1 MNAPLLSRG
10 HLSSEAI
17 DLLLLAA
24 LSAPEATEAQAHLDG
39 CDDCRARWKELNE
52 DKQRFE
58 QFVFARTLPKVEA
71 RVARERSV
79 FGGDSFFARFK
90 FQLLLPVLGV
100 AAAVALV
107 MTMGPGTQTEDDV
120 YVGIKG
126 GKAAGAQPSLEVFAV
141 RGSGGVFQVAAGAK
155 LQPKD
160 RIGFMVNTA
169 GAKYL
174 MVASRDGAGVFSVYH
189 PFGAQQS
196 EPVSQ
201 TKSKVELPTKVEL
214 DETLGSERV
223 VAVLS
228 DEPVTAQQ
236 VEEALKADPQ
246 NPKLP
251 GVRFVTTEFVKVAP

>member
-1 MNAPLLSRG
+1 MNASLLSRG

-24 LSAPEATEAQAHLDG
+24 LSPPEANEAKQHLDG
-39 CDDCRARWKELNE
+39 CDECRGRWTELNA

-71 RVARERSV
+71 RVAESRA
-79 FGGDSFFARFK
+79 GFFERFK
-90 FQLLLPVLGV
+90 LRILIPVLSV
-100 AAAVALV
+100 AAAAGVVAS
-107 MTMGPGTQTEDDV
+107 MGPGTQTEDDV

-126 GKAAGAQPSLEVFAV
+126 SADASLEVFAV
-141 RGSGGVFQVAAGAK
+141 RGAGGGVFPVTPGVT

-160 RIGFMVNTA
+160 RIGFMVNPA
-169 GAKYL
+169 VAKYL

-196 EPVSQ
+196 QPVAPA
-201 TKSKVELPTKVEL
+201 KVKVELPTKVEL
-214 DETLGSERV
+214 DATLGAERV

-236 VEEALKADPQ
+236 VEAALEADPA

-251 GVRFVTTEFVKVAP
+251 GVRFISTEFIKVAP

>member
-1 MNAPLLSRG
+1 MNALLSRG

-24 LSAPEATEAQAHLDG
+24 LSPAEANEAKGHLDG
-39 CDDCRARWKELNE
+39 CEDCKTRWRELNE

-71 RVARERSV
+71 RVAAERQ
-79 FGGDSFFARFK
+79 SFFSRFK
-90 FQLLLPVLGV
+90 FQLLIPVMGL
-100 AAAVALV
+100 AAALAVVAS
-107 MTMGPGTQTEDDV
+107 MGPGTQTEDDV

-126 GKAAGAQPSLEVFAV
+126 GQPTLEVFAV
-141 RGSGGVFQVAAGAK
+141 RGAGGVFPVTAGVT

-196 EPVSQ
+196 QPVAQ
-201 TKSKVELPTKVEL
+201 AISKVELPMKVEL
-214 DETLGSERV
+214 DETLGAERV

-228 DEPVTAQQ
+228 DEPISAAQ
-236 VEEALKADPQ
+236 VEAAIKADPK
-246 NPKLP
+246 NPRLP
-251 GVRFVTTEFVKVAP
+251 GVKFVTTEFVKVAP

>member
-24 LSAPEATEAQAHLDG
+24 LSPPEANEAKQHLDG
-39 CDDCRARWKELNE
+39 CDDCRTRWRELND

-71 RVARERSV
+71 RVAKDRQ
-79 FGGDSFFARFK
+79 GFFARFK
-90 FQLLLPVLGV
+90 FQLLIPVLGV
-100 AAAVALV
+100 AAAAALV
-107 MTMGPGTQTEDDV
+107 ATMGPGTQTEDDV

-126 GKAAGAQPSLEVFAV
+126 GQPTLEVFAV
-141 RGSGGVFQVAAGAK
+141 RGAGGVFPVTAGVT

-189 PFGAQQS
+189 PYGAQQS
-196 EPVSQ
+196 QPVAAM
-201 TKSKVELPTKVEL
+201 KAKMELPTKVEL
-214 DETLGSERV
+214 DETLGAERV

-228 DEPVTAQQ
+228 DEPVTAAQ
-236 VEEALKADPQ
+236 VEAAIKADPK
-246 NPKLP
+246 NPRLP

>member
-24 LSAPEATEAQAHLDG
+24 LSPPEANEAKQHLDG
-39 CDDCRARWKELNE
+39 CDECRGRWRELNE

-71 RVARERSV
+71 RVAESRA
-79 FGGDSFFARFK
+79 GFFERFK
-90 FQLLLPVLGV
+90 LRLLIPVLGV
-100 AAAVALV
+100 AAAAAIVAS
-107 MTMGPGTQTEDDV
+107 MGPGTQTEDDV
-120 YVGIKG
+120 YVGLKG
-126 GKAAGAQPSLEVFAV
+126 GAQASLEVFAV
-141 RGSGGVFQVAAGAK
+141 RGAGNVFQVTPGVT

-160 RIGFMVNTA
+160 RIGFMVNPA

-196 EPVSQ
+196 QPVSPAK
-201 TKSKVELPTKVEL
+201 TKLELPTKVEL
-214 DETLGSERV
+214 DATLGAERV

-228 DEPVTAQQ
+228 DEPVTAAQ
-236 VEEALKADPQ
+236 VEAAIKANPND
-246 NPKLP
+246 PKLP

>member
-1 MNAPLLSRG
+1 MNALLSRG

-24 LSAPEATEAQAHLDG
+24 LPPPEANEAKQHLDG
-39 CDDCRARWKELNE
+39 CDECRGRWRELNE

-71 RVARERSV
+71 RVAQARA
-79 FGGDSFFARFK
+79 SFFDRFK
-90 FQLLLPVLGV
+90 LRILIPVLGV
-100 AAAVALV
+100 AAAAAVVAS
-107 MTMGPGTQTEDDV
+107 MGPGTQTEDDV

-126 GKAAGAQPSLEVFAV
+126 GAQASLEVFAV
-141 RGSGGVFQVAAGAK
+141 RGAGGVFPVTPGIT

-160 RIGFMVNTA
+160 RIGFMVNPA

-196 EPVSQ
+196 QPV
-201 TKSKVELPTKVEL
+201 TPAKSKLELPTKVEL
-214 DETLGSERV
+214 DETLGAERV

-236 VEEALKADPQ
+236 VEAALKADPN

-251 GVRFVTTEFVKVAP
+251 GVRFVSTEFVKVAP

>member
-1 MNAPLLSRG
+1 MNALLSRG

-24 LSAPEATEAQAHLDG
+24 LPTAEANEAKAHLDG
-39 CDDCRARWKELNE
+39 CDDCRNRWRELNE

-71 RVARERSV
+71 RVAADRAGF
-79 FGGDSFFARFK
+79 FGRFK
-90 FQLLLPVLGV
+90 LQFLIPGLGV
-100 AAAVALV
+100 AAALALV
-107 MTMGPGTQTEDDV
+107 ATMGPGPQTEDDV

-126 GKAAGAQPSLEVFAV
+126 GQPQPTLEVFAV
-141 RGSGGVFQVAAGAK
+141 RGAGGVFPVTAGVT

-189 PFGAQQS
+189 PYGAQ
-196 EPVSQ
+196 VSQ
-201 TKSKVELPTKVEL
+201 PVLPAKTKQELPTKVEL
-214 DETLGSERV
+214 DATLGSERV

-228 DEPVTAQQ
+228 DEPVTAEQ
-236 VEEALKADPQ
+236 VEAALKADPK

>member
-1 MNAPLLSRG
+1 MNALLSRG

-24 LSAPEATEAQAHLDG
+24 LATAEANEARQHLEG
-39 CDDCRARWKELNE
+39 CDDCRARWQQLNE
-52 DKQRFE
+52 DKLRFE

-71 RVARERSV
+71 RVAAARE
-79 FGGDSFFARFK
+79 GFFARFK
-90 FQLLLPVLGV
+90 LQFLIPILGV
-100 AAAVALV
+100 ATALAVVA
-107 MTMGPGTQTEDDV
+107 TTGPGTQTEDDV

-126 GKAAGAQPSLEVFAV
+126 AAQPTLEVFAV
-141 RGSGGVFQVAAGAK
+141 RGAGGVFPVTAGVT

-174 MVASRDGAGVFSVYH
+174 MVASRDGAGVFWVYH

-196 EPVSQ
+196 QPVAPAR
-201 TKSKVELPTKVEL
+201 TKLELPTKVEL

-236 VEEALKADPQ
+236 VEAALKADPK
-246 NPKLP
+246 NPKLA
-251 GVRFVTTEFVKVAP
+251 GVRFVATEFVKVAP

>member
-1 MNAPLLSRG
+1 MNAQLLSRG

-24 LSAPEATEAQAHLDG
+24 LSPPEANEAKQHLDG
-39 CDDCRARWKELNE
+39 CDDCRVRWQELNA

-71 RVARERSV
+71 RVAAERQGF
-79 FGGDSFFARFK
+79 FGRFK
-90 FQLLLPVLGV
+90 FQLLVPILGV
-100 AAAVALV
+100 AAAFAVVA
-107 MTMGPGTQTEDDV
+107 TMGPGTQTEDDV

-126 GKAAGAQPSLEVFAV
+126 AQPTLEVFAV
-141 RGSGGVFQVAAGAK
+141 RGAGGAFPVSSGVT

-160 RIGFMVNTA
+160 KIRFVVNPA

-174 MVASRDGAGVFSVYH
+174 IVASRDGAGLFSVYH

-196 EPVSQ
+196 QPL
-201 TKSKVELPTKVEL
+201 TGARSKLELPGAVEL
-214 DETLGSERV
+214 DATLGAERLVAAFSE
-223 VAVLS
+223 
-228 DEPVTAQQ
+228 EPLMAEQ
-236 VEEALKADPQ
+236 VEAALKADPK

>member
-24 LSAPEATEAQAHLDG
+24 LSAPEANEAKAHLDG
-39 CDDCRARWKELNE
+39 CDDCRARWQELND

-71 RVARERSV
+71 RVAKDRE
-79 FGGDSFFARFK
+79 GFFARFK

-100 AAAVALV
+100 AAAIALV

-126 GKAAGAQPSLEVFAV
+126 GAQPSLEVFAV

-196 EPVSQ
+196 EPV
-201 TKSKVELPTKVEL
+201 TPAKSKIELPTKVEL
-214 DETLGSERV
+214 DETLGAERV

-236 VEEALKADPQ
+236 VEAALKADPQ

-251 GVRFVTTEFVKVAP
+251 GVRFVATEFVKVAP

>member
-24 LSAPEATEAQAHLDG
+24 LSPLQADEAQAHLDG
-39 CDDCRARWKELNE
+39 CDDCRGRWRELND

-58 QFVFARTLPKVEA
+58 QFVLPRTLPKVEA
-71 RVARERSV
+71 RVAADRAGF
-79 FGGDSFFARFK
+79 FGRFK
-90 FQLLLPVLGV
+90 LQLLIPLLGV
-100 AAAVALV
+100 AAAAGLVA
-107 MTMGPGTQTEDDV
+107 TWGPGTQTEDDV

-126 GKAAGAQPSLEVFAV
+126 AAQPSLEVFAV
-141 RGSGGVFQVAAGAK
+141 RGDGGVFPVTAGVT

-160 RIGFMVNTA
+160 RIGFMLNPA

-174 MVASRDGAGVFSVYH
+174 MVVSRDGAGVFSVYH

-196 EPVSQ
+196 QPIAL
-201 TKSKVELPTKVEL
+201 TGAKVELPTKVEL
-214 DETLGSERV
+214 DETLGAEHV
-223 VAVLS
+223 VAALS
-228 DEPVTAQQ
+228 DEPVTAAQ
-236 VEEALKADPQ
+236 VEAALKADPQ

-251 GVRFVTTEFVKVAP
+251 GVRFVGAQFVKVAP